1 MDVGF
6 CAPCADGA
14 LRQGEILTEI
24 IEHSV
29 VLPCDEYSVG
39 MEYPVHSEKH
49 PYVIVLTQDCDLNQD
64 YLARFTVDA
73 AFNGPNMEKKF
84 RDSGD
89 KYLLS
94 HVLVCVAQSNTEI
107 REVNDMNSAIM
118 KRVDNNQDERFHRL
132 GPWQIPGEKN
142 NELDLY
148 IDFKR
153 IFSLPTSSL
162 YDSVYKK
169 NDRRLALVHKLNV
182 LDISHRL
189 SCFLSRVA
197 LP

>member
-24 IEHSV
+24 FEHSV

-39 MEYPVHSEKH
+39 MEYPVHSKKH

-64 YLARFTVDA
+64 YLARFTDDA
-73 AFNGPNMEKKF
+73 TFDDPDMEKKF
-84 RDSGD
+84 RNSGD

-94 HVLVCVAQSNTEI
+94 HVLVCVAQSDTEI
-107 REVNDMNSAIM
+107 KHASDMNRGIM
-118 KRVDNNQDERFHRL
+118 KRVQNNQNERFHHL
-132 GPWQIPGEKN
+132 GPWQIPGKKY

-153 IFSLPTSSL
+153 IFSLPACSL

-169 NDRRLALVHKLNV
+169 PERRLALVHKLNV

>member
-1 MDVGF
+1 MDVEF
-6 CAPCADGA
+6 YTPCVDGA
-14 LRQGEILTEI
+14 LRQGEILTDI
-24 IEHSV
+24 YEHSV
-29 VLPCDEYSVG
+29 VLPCDEYSEG
-39 MEYPVHSEKH
+39 MESPVHSKKH

-64 YLARFTVDA
+64 YLARFTDDA
-73 AFNGPNMEKKF
+73 TFDGPDMEKKF

-94 HVLVCVAQSNTEI
+94 HVLVCVAQSDTEI
-107 REVNDMNSAIM
+107 KQANDMNRDIM
-118 KRVDNNQDERFHRL
+118 KRVKNNQNERFHRL

-142 NELDLY
+142 NKLDLY

-153 IFSLPTSSL
+153 IFSLPASSL

-169 NDRRLALVHKLNV
+169 NERRLALVHKLNV

-189 SCFLSRVA
+189 SCFLSRVG